1 MAVYVLHI
9 EPPYRHA
16 AHYIGFTTRPDARV
30 AEHLA
35 GRGSPLIRAA
45 LAAGHEV
52 NVSLKWHCGTRAFER
67 YLKNQKGTRQFCPRC
82 NPKAKRVTFA
92 AFCRFLAAGGKVRP
106 SRRYFALAAFAGVE
120 VAEVIAMSAL
130 QRRALD
136 ERMKKAPAGAGA
148 SLERSAA

>member
-1 MAVYVLHI
+1 MPVYVLHI

-52 NVSLKWHCGTRAFER
+52 TVSLKWHCGTRQFER
-67 YLKNQKGTRQFCPRC
+67 YLKNQKGTSRFCPSC
-82 NPKAKRVTFA
+82 NPQAKRVTFA
-92 AFCRFLAAGGKVRP
+92 AFLRFLRSGGTVRP
-106 SRRYFALAAFAGVE
+106 SRRYFALARFAGVE
-120 VAEVIAMSAL
+120 VAEVLMMTSAD
-130 QRRALD
+130 RRSLD
-136 ERMKKAPAGAGA
+136 KIMNEARVELAPAP
-148 SLERSAA
+148 LR

>member
-35 GRGSPLIRAA
+35 GRGSPLIKAA
-45 LAAGHEV
+45 LAAGCEV
-52 NVSLKWHCGTRAFER
+52 TVALKWHCGTRSFER
-67 YLKNQKGTRQFCPRC
+67 HLKNMKGTRQFCPRC

-92 AFCRFLAAGGKVRP
+92 AFVRFLRAGGSVRP
-106 SRRYFALAAFAGVE
+106 SRRYFALAAFAGMPVGE
-120 VAEVIAMSAL
+120 VMLMTSAE
-130 QRRALD
+130 RRSLD
-136 ERMKKAPAGAGA
+136 ERMKAVETGGG
-148 SLERSAA
+148 